1 MKRLFSSEFF
11 LVSLPLLSLL
21 DGLNGQVA
29 SKVKLAETED
39 AIAAELD
46 ELLAA
51 GKGKLAKCAKQA
63 ETERVKEKAE
73 RVKEEAKQAETE
85 SPECAGPPAPPV
97 LPVPLWDLFQ
107 DADRALRRCGLT
119 AEASALAQ
127 FYDNSFN
134 EPAPTREYVVA
145 LLADLQP
152 EEAPAT
158 TESKEPPP
166 KVEPKSKATVNARM
180 MDLMTKNPE
189 ARGWTCNQWASELKC
204 GTSTVGEARAWK
216 ELEMFRLSEKAMKV
230 KAQQRCRE
238 RNEKETPDL

>member
-1 MKRLFSSEFF
+1 M
-11 LVSLPLLSLL
+11 
-21 DGLNGQVA
+21 
-29 SKVKLAETED
+29 
-39 AIAAELD
+39 
-46 ELLAA
+46 
-51 GKGKLAKCAKQA
+51 
-63 ETERVKEKAE
+63 
-73 RVKEEAKQAETE
+73 
-85 SPECAGPPAPPV
+85 
-97 LPVPLWDLFQ
+97 
-107 DADRALRRCGLT
+107 
-119 AEASALAQ
+119 
-127 FYDNSFN
+127 
-134 EPAPTREYVVA
+134 A

-189 ARGWTCNQWASELKC
+189 ARGRTCSQWASELKC